1 MPLEVLPQP
10 IKDHI
15 IKNAN
20 FDDYIGKPNTYSV
33 TELLYCTRK
42 TYFKRTQPKPT
53 TLEQA
58 FNLYRGKVF
67 DNLWTPLFRHNQVRS
82 TYRCKN
88 IPITISGKYDF
99 IDENGV
105 LVDLKTAKSL
115 YYINEPGHEYIQQV
129 RFYAYLNSIEKAR
142 ILYVDFGDA
151 KAFDV
156 EVGDCQQLLTDLESK
171 AAELYFALK
180 NKCPP
185 PKTVNI
191 SQMWLCQKCDYK
203 QECDQHV

>member
-1 MPLEVLPQP
+1 MLEDLPKP

-15 IKNAN
+15 IKSSS
-20 FDDYIGKPNTYSV
+20 FDDYVNKPNTYSL
-33 TELLYCTRK
+33 TELLYCIRK
-42 TYFKRTQPKPT
+42 AYFKRIIPKQM

-82 TYRCKN
+82 TYRCKS

-115 YYINEPGHEYIQQV
+115 YYINEPGYEYIQQV
-129 RFYAYLNSIEKAR
+129 RFYAWLNSIEKAK
-142 ILYVDFGDA
+142 IVYIDFGDA
-151 KAFDV
+151 KVFDV
-156 EVGDCQQLLTDLESK
+156 EVGNCEQLLEELETK
-171 AAELYFALK
+171 ASQLYYALK
-180 NKCPP
+180 NCKAPE
-185 PKTVNI
+185 KTTFI
-191 SQMWLCQKCDYK
+191 SQAWLCQKCDYK
-203 QECDQHV
+203 TECDNCA